1 MSFSNC
7 TGVSSGNPCP
17 KALTSIFNH
26 EEKDLFAFLG
36 RFLFQLENFKDSR
49 KLLFELVHYFLK
61 QDKFEDAIPLLRS
74 TVKNEPVKSNKARY

>member
-26 EEKDLFAFLG
+26 EEKHLFTFLDN
-36 RFLFQLENFKDSR
+36 FLFQLENFEGSNTKILTPLS
-49 KLLFELVHYFLK
+49 LK
-61 QDKFEDAIPLLRS
+61 
-74 TVKNEPVKSNKARY
+74 NKAK

>member
-26 EEKDLFAFLG
+26 EEKYLFIFLDN
-36 RFLFQLENFKDSR
+36 FLFQLENFKDSST
-49 KLLFELVHYFLK
+49 KILTSLSLK
-61 QDKFEDAIPLLRS
+61 NRAK
-74 TVKNEPVKSNKARY
+74 

>member
-26 EEKDLFAFLG
+26 EEKHLFTFLDS
-36 RFLFQLENFKDSR
+36 FLFQLKNFKDSST
-49 KLLFELVHYFLK
+49 KILTLLSLK
-61 QDKFEDAIPLLRS
+61 NRAK
-74 TVKNEPVKSNKARY
+74 